1 VTGLGAGQ
9 PGSGPGWFADPLG
22 PPGTL
27 RWWDGRAW
35 TARTVPDGADGE
47 AISWSPAL
55 RSLAEPEAAPAAEA
69 PIVVAPRAARPLIDA
84 PTDATPLAELAG
96 RAAVVGH
103 TVVEAPPISF
113 HPITFRAV
121 GVAPPTPGT
130 ALETD
135 ESAELHPLD
144 VGLDELAPVE
154 PVPREPVEL
163 HPPDLQQVEVADDPI
178 GAIDPLRAAFG
189 DDAAWVEESDRS
201 SGRARRRLVPALVA
215 AAVVALAA
223 GAGAGIVDG
232 DDRPTVEPA
241 IAYTDASAGFALRY
255 PDTWQVERETPG
267 ESVQFTIADPGAS
280 ALHTNLVT
288 VRVGAEPADGES
300 DALPSLD
307 ELSNEVTERLR
318 EQYPGVELE
327 EAARTQLADAPAF
340 RLQLVDADEVPPIR
354 IQQYAGR
361 TTTGRPLTVNIT
373 VREPRTAPTPQQL
386 RDFITSIAPA

>member
-1 VTGLGAGQ
+1 
-9 PGSGPGWFADPLG
+9 
-22 PPGTL
+22 
-27 RWWDGRAW
+27 
-35 TARTVPDGADGE
+35 VPDGADGE

-69 PIVVAPRAARPLIDA
+69 PIVEPPRAEVPRAARPLIDA
-84 PTDATPLAELAG
+84 PTDVTPLAELAG
-96 RAAVVGH
+96 QA

-113 HPITFRAV
+113 HPVSFRAV
-121 GVAPPTPGT
+121 GAAPPAPE
-130 ALETD
+130 AAPQTD
-135 ESAELHPLD
+135 EPVALHPLD
-144 VGLDELAPVE
+144 VGLVELAPVE
-154 PVPREPVEL
+154 PVPVEPVHLEPVEL
-163 HPPDLQQVEVADDPI
+163 HAPDLQQVEVADEPI

-189 DDAAWVEESDRS
+189 DGAAWVDESDRS
-201 SGRARRRLVPALVA
+201 TGRARRRLVPALVA
-215 AAVVALAA
+215 AAIVALAA

-241 IAYTDASAGFALRY
+241 IAYRDASAGFALRY
-255 PDTWQVERETPG
+255 PDTWQVERESPG
-267 ESVQFTIADPGAS
+267 ESVQFKIADPGAS

-288 VRVGAEPADGES
+288 VRVGPEPADGES

-340 RLQLVDADEVPPIR
+340 RLQFVDPDEVPPIR

-361 TTTGRPLTVNIT
+361 TTTGRPLTVTIT

>member
-1 VTGLGAGQ
+1 
-9 PGSGPGWFADPLG
+9 
-22 PPGTL
+22 
-27 RWWDGRAW
+27 
-35 TARTVPDGADGE
+35 VPDGAAGE

-55 RSLAEPEAAPAAEA
+55 RSLAEPKAAPAAEA
-69 PIVVAPRAARPLIDA
+69 PIVEAPLAARPLIDA

-96 RAAVVGH
+96 QAAAVGH

-113 HPITFRAV
+113 HPFRAV
-121 GVAPPTPGT
+121 GVPAPETET
-130 ALETD
+130 ALKTG
-135 ESAELHPLD
+135 ESVELHPLD

-154 PVPREPVEL
+154 PAPVEPARLEPVEL
-163 HPPDLQQVEVADDPI
+163 HPPDLQQVEVADEPI

-201 SGRARRRLVPALVA
+201 SGRTRRRLVPALVA
-215 AAVVALAA
+215 AAVVAVAA

-232 DDRPTVEPA
+232 DNRPTVEPA
-241 IAYTDASAGFALRY
+241 IAYSDGSAGFALRY
-255 PDTWQVERETPG
+255 PDTWQVERETRG
-267 ESVQFTIADPGAS
+267 ESVQFKIADPGAS

-288 VRVGAEPADGES
+288 VRVGPEPVDGES

-307 ELSNEVTERLR
+307 ELSNEVAERLR

-340 RLQLVDADEVPPIR
+340 RLQFVDADEVPPIR

-361 TTTGRPLTVNIT
+361 TTTGRPLTVTIT

-386 RDFITSIAPA
+386 RDFITSITPA